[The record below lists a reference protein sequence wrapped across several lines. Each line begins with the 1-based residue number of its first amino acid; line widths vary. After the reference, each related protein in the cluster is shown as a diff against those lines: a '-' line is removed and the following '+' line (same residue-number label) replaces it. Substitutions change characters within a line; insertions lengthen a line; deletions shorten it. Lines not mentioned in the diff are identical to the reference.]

1 MKTRNKSKA
10 AKIMLML
17 ENGDTTQQ
25 ICEKLKTTPQ
35 YIYSVKSM
43 RLAESRALQSEIF
56 ERPAPV
62 NHVQVGGSHYKKHK
76 IQVWDAI
83 HDWRLGYF
91 SGNII
96 KYVARHKEKNGIEDL
111 KKALHYLQKYIQ
123 IIEAAD
129 GK

>member
-1 MKTRNKSKA
+1 MKRGTKA
-10 AKIMLML
+10 KRIIRMLQ
-17 ENGDTTQQ
+17 NGVSTSEIID
-25 ICEKLKTTPQ
+25 KLKTTSQ
-35 YIYSVKSM
+35 YIYSVKSLNRDM
-43 RLAESRALQSEIF
+43 FKDASAEVFEKPLQL
-56 ERPAPV
+56 
-62 NHVQVGGSHYKKHK
+62 NDVQVGGTHYKKHK

-91 SGNII
+91 SGNVI

-111 KKALHYLQKYIQ
+111 KKARHYLDKYIT